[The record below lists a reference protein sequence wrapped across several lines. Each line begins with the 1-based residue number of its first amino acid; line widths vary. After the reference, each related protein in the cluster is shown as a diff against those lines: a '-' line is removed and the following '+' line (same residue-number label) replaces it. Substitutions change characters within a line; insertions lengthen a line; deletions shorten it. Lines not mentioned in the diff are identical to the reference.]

1 MPRFKIIF
9 LLFLIVAV
17 KLQAQYKN
25 YNLNSY
31 TNPDYQR
38 KSLDI
43 KFNSSGQFYSNPTTS
58 NNNFNGTLGF
68 SFNKTKLSRKV
79 QETLNV
85 GITTN
90 ISQIRFDSIDNQK
103 SREYNVGLLF
113 DQKAHYY
120 IDSERFIEISP
131 RINASYRFSKNKKA
145 STEYYNQKNNL
156 FKTELEIDFGI
167 GKGRIENVT
176 DARQAVYILQAL
188 HDKKLLK
195 KVLDSGEIN
204 ELAHQISIIK
214 NKRHFDA
221 REKTIDELTFINN
234 YLISQHYIDTVNT
247 ADYFFTLN
255 DFWQNGDLEPR
266 NAGHRFKFGL
276 APTYIFM
283 QNNTSYQENYHTRSN
298 DVDTK
303 WGGTLYLDYTNEK
316 PLNLKWQ
323 RTYNV
328 GMRDGLYR
336 WRTVGVNQFV
346 TYLYGE
352 FGMGCFVDTRTYIKG
367 QINQNFFW
375 NHTPLG
381 DKTER
386 ENTLTSNTAIAIKGY
401 YFISA
406 QLKIFGEYGLSYNL
420 MRFTEKNK
428 NINDKYPGSNF
439 HVGLAYSIF

>member
-1 MPRFKIIF
+1 MFRFKIIF
-9 LLFLIVAV
+9 LSLLIIAV
-17 KLQAQYKN
+17 KLQAQYNN
-25 YNLNSY
+25 YDLNSY

-38 KSLDI
+38 RSLDI
-43 KFNSSGQFYSNPTTS
+43 NFNTSGKFYSNATTS
-58 NNNFNGTLGF
+58 NNNLNGTLGF

-79 QETLNV
+79 QKDLNIGV
-85 GITTN
+85 TTN
-90 ISQIRFDSIDNQK
+90 ATHIRFDSINNQK
-103 SREYNVGLLF
+103 SRVYNTVMLF

-131 RINASYRFSKNKKA
+131 RINASYRYSNDKNV
-145 STEYYNQKNNL
+145 STNYYNQKNNFL
-156 FKTELEIDFGI
+156 RTELEIDFGI
-167 GKGRIENVT
+167 GKGRIEKVT

-188 HDKKLLK
+188 SNKGLLK
-195 KVLDSGEIN
+195 KELTPDEIN
-204 ELAHQISIIK
+204 ELARQISLIK

-221 REKTIDELTFINN
+221 REKAIDELTFINN
-234 YLISQHYIDTVNT
+234 YLIAQHYIDTVNT
-247 ADYFFTLN
+247 ADYFLSLN

-283 QNNTSYQENYHTRSN
+283 QNNTSYQENYRPRN
-298 DVDTK
+298 NIVDAK
-303 WGGTLYLDYTNEK
+303 WGGTLYLDYTNER

-336 WRTVGVNQFV
+336 WRTIGVNQFV

-352 FGMGCFVDTRTYIKG
+352 FGMGYFVDTRTYIKG
-367 QINQNFFW
+367 QINQNFLW
-375 NHTPLG
+375 NHTPIR
-381 DKTER
+381 DKIAR
-386 ENTLTSNTAIAIKGY
+386 ENTLTSNTIMTLKGY

-406 QLKIFGEYGLSYNL
+406 QLKIFGEYGLSFNFV
-420 MRFTEKNK
+420 RFTEKNE
-428 NINDKYPGSNF
+428 NINDKYPGSSF